1 MLALQKLKEY
11 AATDRTAI
19 IHRGLRLSYR
29 ELGECSDTF
38 AAFLLRQFG
47 DDRSP
52 VVICGNKE
60 LDFLCCALGA
70 LKSGRAY
77 VPIEHSM
84 PAERAGGILQAVQP
98 KVIVDL
104 CGLCASLQT
113 GEALVLDTGK
123 TAEILSLMPQAA
135 PGPQDWVKGQ
145 DAAYIL
151 FYTYIYWQPQGSSR
165 RRRQPRQLLPRCPSL
180 VPQRGG
186 VILDQVSYSFDVSGC
201 AVYAGLCRGMTLFS
215 IDSRMVEE
223 PTELFS
229 YLKESALTFWVSTP
243 SFAELCVQSRDFCM
257 ETLPQLKQFLFCGEV
272 LTHTLC
278 DALAERF
285 PHTRV
290 INTYGPTEATVLVT
304 AVEVTAGIRAD
315 SRPIPIGRA
324 IDGVTLRLQPV
335 PEEEPGVGQLLILGD
350 SVSLGYWKAPALTEG
365 AFFTDPETGLR
376 GYRTGDLCRCE
387 DSMYY
392 YCGRMDN
399 QLKLNGFRVELE
411 DIEHN
416 LQKLPQILRAAVVP
430 VWQGQKVE
438 YLAAFVLLSDS
449 GQQELSSLSPLR
461 RSILFKKLAA
471 QLLPGYMIP
480 RKFFVVDSF
489 PLNLNGKVDKKEL
502 LRRLQEG
509 LA

>member
-29 ELGECSDTF
+29 ELDECSDTF

-104 CGLCASLQT
+104 CGLCVSLQT

-123 TAEILSLMPQAA
+123 TAEILSLTPQAA

-151 FYTYIYWQPQGSSR
+151 FTSGSTGSPKGVAVAAGNLDNFCR
-165 RRRQPRQLLPRCPSL
+165 GVLPWYPKE
-180 VPQRGG
+180 GG

-223 PTELFS
+223 PAELFS

-243 SFAELCVQSRDFCM
+243 SFAELCVQSRDFCGK
-257 ETLPQLKQFLFCGEV
+257 TLPQLKQFLFCGEV

-285 PHTRV
+285 PHARV
-290 INTYGPTEATVLVT
+290 INTYGPTETQAVSDIEVDETVVAAFDPLPVGYLS
-304 AVEVTAGIRAD
+304 AGMEAFVLNPD
-315 SRPIPIGRA
+315 
-324 IDGVTLRLQPV
+324 TLAPV
-335 PEEEPGVGQLLILGD
+335 PMGAEGEIYLAGD
-350 SVSLGYWKAPALTEG
+350 TVSLGYYGRPDLTEKVFVEREVAPG
-365 AFFTDPETGLR
+365 RTLLC
-376 GYRTGDLCRCE
+376 YKTGDKGYLDE
-387 DSMYY
+387 E
-392 YCGRMDN
+392 GRLFCLGRLDF
-399 QLKLNGFRVELE
+399 QVKLNGFRIELGDVEQNINSVPYVE
-411 DIEHN
+411 N
-416 LQKLPQILRAAVVP
+416 SVVLPALKEGKPTHLVAHVVLADAELPRSFQTGQRLRADLKRIIPEYMVP
-430 VWQGQKVE
+430 
-438 YLAAFVLLSDS
+438 
-449 GQQELSSLSPLR
+449 
-461 RSILFKKLAA
+461 KK
-471 QLLPGYMIP
+471 IV
-480 RKFFVVDSF
+480 FHESF
-489 PLNLNGKVDKKEL
+489 ALNTNGKVDRKAL
-502 LRRLQEG
+502 G
-509 LA
+509 

>member
-1 MLALQKLKEY
+1 
-11 AATDRTAI
+11 
-19 IHRGLRLSYR
+19 
-29 ELGECSDTF
+29 
-38 AAFLLRQFG
+38 
-47 DDRSP
+47 
-52 VVICGNKE
+52 
-60 LDFLCCALGA
+60 
-70 LKSGRAY
+70 
-77 VPIEHSM
+77 
-84 PAERAGGILQAVQP
+84 
-98 KVIVDL
+98 
-104 CGLCASLQT
+104 
-113 GEALVLDTGK
+113 
-123 TAEILSLMPQAA
+123 
-135 PGPQDWVKGQ
+135 
-145 DAAYIL
+145 
-151 FYTYIYWQPQGSSR
+151 
-165 RRRQPRQLLPRCPSL
+165 
-180 VPQRGG
+180 
-186 VILDQVSYSFDVSGC
+186 
-201 AVYAGLCRGMTLFS
+201 MTLFS

-223 PTELFS
+223 PAELFS

-257 ETLPQLKQFLFCGEV
+257 ETLPQLTQFLFCGEV

-285 PHTRV
+285 PHARV

-304 AVEVTAGIRAD
+304 AVEVTDGMRTD

-335 PEEEPGVGQLLILGD
+335 PGEDPDVGQLLILGD

-387 DSMYY
+387 DGMYY

-416 LQKLPQILRAAVVP
+416 
-430 VWQGQKVE
+430 
-438 YLAAFVLLSDS
+438 
-449 GQQELSSLSPLR
+449 PLR

>member
-1 MLALQKLKEY
+1 
-11 AATDRTAI
+11 
-19 IHRGLRLSYR
+19 
-29 ELGECSDTF
+29 
-38 AAFLLRQFG
+38 
-47 DDRSP
+47 
-52 VVICGNKE
+52 
-60 LDFLCCALGA
+60 
-70 LKSGRAY
+70 
-77 VPIEHSM
+77 
-84 PAERAGGILQAVQP
+84 
-98 KVIVDL
+98 
-104 CGLCASLQT
+104 
-113 GEALVLDTGK
+113 
-123 TAEILSLMPQAA
+123 
-135 PGPQDWVKGQ
+135 
-145 DAAYIL
+145 
-151 FYTYIYWQPQGSSR
+151 
-165 RRRQPRQLLPRCPSL
+165 
-180 VPQRGG
+180 
-186 VILDQVSYSFDVSGC
+186 
-201 AVYAGLCRGMTLFS
+201 MTLFS

-223 PTELFS
+223 PAELFS
-229 YLKESALTFWVSTP
+229 YLKESGLTFWVSTP

-257 ETLPQLKQFLFCGEV
+257 ETLPQLTQFLFCGEV

-285 PHTRV
+285 PHARV

-304 AVEVTAGIRAD
+304 AVEVTDGMRAD

-387 DSMYY
+387 DGIYY

>member
-29 ELGECSDTF
+29 ELDECSDTF

-104 CGLCASLQT
+104 CGLCVSLQT

-151 FYTYIYWQPQGSSR
+151 FTSGSTGSPKGVAVAAGNLDNFCR
-165 RRRQPRQLLPRCPSL
+165 GVLPWYPKE
-180 VPQRGG
+180 GG

-223 PTELFS
+223 PAELFS
-229 YLKESALTFWVSTP
+229 YLKESGLTFWVSTP

-257 ETLPQLKQFLFCGEV
+257 ETLPQLTQFLFCGEV

-285 PHTRV
+285 PHARV

-335 PEEEPGVGQLLILGD
+335 PEEDPDVGQLLILGD

-387 DSMYY
+387 DGMYY